1 MPKETIHLSDTQIA
15 RALFA
20 HDEENLTVI
29 GRALKVKI
37 VSRGNF
43 IKIIGDGEGI
53 KKARRLFD
61 ELSHLYTAGRK
72 IERADIIYALSNL
85 SSDGA
90 PREGEG
96 IPAGAVQVSSRK
108 NLIYPKSKNQA
119 DYIEA
124 IRKYDVVLA
133 IGPAGTGK
141 TYLAMA
147 MAVSMLLDDRVR
159 RVILTRPAVEA
170 GESLG
175 FLPGDL
181 QEKLNPYLR
190 PLYDALYDMM
200 EIDKIQRYIERGII
214 EVAPLAY
221 MRGRTLNDS
230 FIVLDEAQNSTVE
243 QMKMFLTRLGFN
255 SKMVIT
261 GDITQVD
268 LPAHKLSGLVHA
280 KNILQDIRGIKTMHF
295 VPKDVVRH
303 ELVKKIIKA
312 YEESGGSYLKKASPS
327 KDKSERH
334 SGRGG
339 KSSSGDV
346 MEDDIA
352 AT

>member
-1 MPKETIHLSDTQIA
+1 LPKETIHLSDTHVA
-15 RALFA
+15 RSLFA
-20 HDEENLTVI
+20 HDDENLEVI
-29 GRALKVKI
+29 GKALKVRLI
-37 VSRGNF
+37 SRGNF
-43 IKIIGDGEGI
+43 IKIIGDDAGI
-53 KKARRLFD
+53 KKARKLID
-61 ELSHLYTAGRK
+61 ELTRLYNSGK
-72 IERADIIYALSNL
+72 PIERADIIYALSNL
-85 SSDGA
+85 SDGKGEHAQEGMPSDA
-90 PREGEG
+90 IR
-96 IPAGAVQVSSRK
+96 VSPRK
-108 NLIYPKSKNQA
+108 NFIYPKSKNQS
-119 DYIEA
+119 DYIDA
-124 IRKYDVVLA
+124 INKYDVVLA

-147 MAVSMLLDDRVR
+147 MAVSWLLEDRVH

-175 FLPGDL
+175 YLPGDL
-181 QEKLNPYLR
+181 SEKLNPYLR

-200 EIDKIQRYIERGII
+200 EVDKIQRYVERGII

-230 FIVLDEAQNSTVE
+230 FIILDEAQNSTIE

-280 KNILQDIRGIKTMHF
+280 KMILEDIRGIKIMKF
-295 VPKDVVRH
+295 SEKDVVRH
-303 ELVKKIIKA
+303 ALVKKIIRA
-312 YEESGGSYLKKASPS
+312 YEENRKASPKAQEKVTHS
-327 KDKSERH
+327 KAGASR
-334 SGRGG
+334 
-339 KSSSGDV
+339 KSSLEVLGS
-346 MEDDIA
+346 EDIV